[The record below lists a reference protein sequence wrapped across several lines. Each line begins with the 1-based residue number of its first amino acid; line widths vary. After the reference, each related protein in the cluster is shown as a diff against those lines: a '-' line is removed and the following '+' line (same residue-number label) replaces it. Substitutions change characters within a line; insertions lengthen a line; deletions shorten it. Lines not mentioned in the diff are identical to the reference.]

1 MEEQLGPICDDDCT
15 QGVEQV
21 QVQQYVYWWS
31 GWNYSIVVLNLDSM
45 NYWVY
50 LVESFFF
57 LQKYAWNR
65 ATVMPM
71 QQETALT

>member
-45 NYWVY
+45 NY
-50 LVESFFF
+50 
-57 LQKYAWNR
+57 
-65 ATVMPM
+65 
-71 QQETALT
+71 